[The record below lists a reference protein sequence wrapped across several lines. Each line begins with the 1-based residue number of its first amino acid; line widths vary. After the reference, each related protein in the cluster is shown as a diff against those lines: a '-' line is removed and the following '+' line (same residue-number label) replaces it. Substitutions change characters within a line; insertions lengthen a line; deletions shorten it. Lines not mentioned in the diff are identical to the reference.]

1 MSIELL
7 CHLPKVAVTLKET
20 AKPRFHAQVYV
31 APWLGLLQLTHWGQ
45 NTLHSRR
52 TRLNPKWLEVLAPPI
67 KKESQ
72 MRNHRCRL
80 WKAP

>member
-1 MSIELL
+1 M
-7 CHLPKVAVTLKET
+7 AGF
-20 AKPRFHAQVYV
+20 A
-31 APWLGLLQLTHWGQ
+31 LQLTHWGQ